1 MTHEYPPDDGWFGGK
16 IDPALYESC
25 KKWIAENYNKRKW
38 QSSSTPE
45 KWKDSHK
52 AMMER
57 CTKIVQ
63 DHENGVR

>member
-1 MTHEYPPDDGWFGGK
+1 MTSEDDDRFGRT
-16 IDPALYESC
+16 AVYERC
-25 KKWIAENYNKRKW
+25 KQWIADNEDKSYLGHGSADRH
-38 QSSSTPE
+38 E
-45 KWKDSHK
+45 

>member
-16 IDPALYESC
+16 IDPALYQRC
-25 KKWIAENYNKRKW
+25 KQWIADNEDKSYLGHGSADRH
-38 QSSSTPE
+38 E
-45 KWKDSHK
+45 